1 MLGDN
6 QGALV
11 LTKNIYLNKRLKYI
25 DICYY
30 FIHDL
35 TEKGELRVNYI
46 PIAEIVANGITKP
59 LVRVAFERFKNQIGL
74 AIELK
79 IR

>member
-1 MLGDN
+1 MLGNN
-6 QGALV
+6 QGTLV
-11 LTKNIYLNKRLKYI
+11 LIKNTYLNERSKYI
-25 DICYY
+25 NICYY

-35 TEKGELRVNYI
+35 IEKGELRVDYI
-46 PIAEIVANGITKP
+46 PIAKIVANSITKP
-59 LVRVAFERFKNQIGL
+59 LIRVIFKRFKNQIGL

>member
-1 MLGDN
+1 M
-6 QGALV
+6 
-11 LTKNIYLNKRLKYI
+11 

-30 FIHDL
+30 FIRDL
-35 TEKGELRVNYI
+35 VEKGELKVDYI

-59 LVRVAFERFKNQIGL
+59 LVRVIFERFKNQIGL

>member
-1 MLGDN
+1 M
-6 QGALV
+6 
-11 LTKNIYLNKRLKYI
+11 YLNERLKYM

-30 FIHDL
+30 FIRDL
-35 TEKGELRVNYI
+35 AEKGELKVNYI

-59 LVRVAFERFKNQIGL
+59 LVRVIFERFKNQMGL